1 MEATI
6 YGLEFASL
14 DETER
19 LSIEREF
26 EEEEIQRH
34 YGRLRVIRLLGLLV
48 LLYLSFKSVGACL
61 KGMLWLFSRIFI
73 DIASLKNLSMPLSFV

>member
-6 YGLEFASL
+6 DGLEFASL

-34 YGRLRVIRLLGLLV
+34 YRRLRVIRLLGLMV
-48 LLYLSFKSVGACL
+48 LLWLSFKSVGACL
-61 KGMLWLFSRIFI
+61 KRMLWLFSRIFI
-73 DIASLKNLSMPLSFV
+73 DIVSLKNLSMPLSFV